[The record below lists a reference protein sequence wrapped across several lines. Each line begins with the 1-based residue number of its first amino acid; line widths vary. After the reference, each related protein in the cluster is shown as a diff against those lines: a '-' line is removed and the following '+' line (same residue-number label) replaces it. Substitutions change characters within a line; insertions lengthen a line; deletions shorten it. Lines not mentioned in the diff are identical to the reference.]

1 MSLTDWN
8 TYSPPSS
15 TQKWKC
21 VVFGNGTF
29 VAGAAFNDGGGE
41 GTGSTDEI
49 MTSTDNGQTWTARNN
64 LNANQRFWGATF
76 GNDRFLLSG
85 LASSAKSIISTD
97 DGVSWSSANMP
108 SMINSEIPQYWDIA
122 FGNNIF
128 VTVGYEHESV
138 GGLGNALYSL
148 NSEGDSWNT
157 GTNVSVNKW
166 SSVTFGNGIF
176 VAVSRTGTSDRVMT
190 TTDGN
195 NWTLQTSAADKV
207 WNSVT
212 YGNDMFVAVGDNGS
226 IMTGTN
232 DGITWTSRTSPTS
245 DNWNRVSYGTIS
257 GEKLFVAVGDGGAIM
272 TSSDGETWLPDT
284 SPTSIDLYGIGFGND
299 TFVAVGQNIVITATL
314 YTPPPIPRCFKSGTY
329 ILCKTIDDKNAKE
342 EIKQI
347 KVEDL
352 TIGTLVKTKY
362 DGFKPIVK
370 IITGE
375 IKNNPQYQHSVT
387 EYNKNQLYVCPTH
400 NFNELFEDLV
410 ITSNHCILAFPI
422 SEDKKKQI
430 LDFMGDIYVTDHKY
444 RIPACL
450 DERCIVYPEEGTFT
464 IYHFALEKECQLSN
478 YGVFA
483 NGLLVETAS
492 IFDVNSDG
500 H

>member
-21 VVFGNGTF
+21 VAFGNGTF
-29 VAGAAFNDGGGE
+29 VAGAAFNE
-41 GTGSTDEI
+41 GASDDLINSGSLNEI
-49 MTSTDNGQTWTARNN
+49 MTSTDNGQTWTARSNTKVT
-64 LNANQRFWGATF
+64 QRFWGATF

-85 LASSAKSIISTD
+85 LASGEKSLISTD
-97 DGVSWSSANMP
+97 DGVNWSSADIEGG
-108 SMINSEIPQYWDIA
+108 SARQWWDA
-122 FGNNIF
+122 DFGNNIF
-128 VTVGYEHESV
+128 VSVGYAHASITGYGV
-138 GGLGNALYSL
+138 AAYSNSTGN
-148 NSEGDSWNT
+148 SWT
-157 GTNVSVNKW
+157 TTSPATTNKW
-166 SSVTFGNGIF
+166 SSVVFGNGIF
-176 VAVSRTGTSDRVMT
+176 VAVSRNGTGNRVMT
-190 TTDGN
+190 TTDGIV
-195 NWTLQTSAADKV
+195 WTSQTSAADEV

-212 YGNDMFVAVGDNGS
+212 YGNDMFVAVGDDGS

-272 TSSDGETWLPDT
+272 TSSDGETWLLDT

-314 YTPPPIPRCFKSGTY
+314 SIPPPIPRCFKSGTY

-387 EYNKNQLYVCPTH
+387 KYNKNQLYVCPTH